1 MEVGGLFGSLLAGRL
16 SDFLVDKYPNDGA
29 VGKRVQVG
37 APCRRHCRPSL
48 AYHSFRL
55 IEAVQRQKRLH
66 SSRDRTSRKL

>member
-37 APCRRHCRPSL
+37 GHALCRAMRSGTDSVPRRLLFRINVSCRQTG
-48 AYHSFRL
+48 AWK
-55 IEAVQRQKRLH
+55 Q
-66 SSRDRTSRKL
+66 